1 MINHFDLI
9 ASAYDRIIGIP
20 DVAHLQR
27 LLQLPAKGW
36 LLDGGGGTGR
46 VSDQLRPMVGN
57 VVVSD
62 LSHRMLKEALEK
74 SVYPVRGHIEQLPFT
89 DNRFERIL
97 VVDALHHFCDQQDA
111 IRDLVRVLKP
121 GGRLVIEEPDFTRIA
136 VKILALAEKIFLMR
150 SHFHTP
156 EQIRDMVVDCGLAAS
171 IIRNNDFRAW
181 VVADKAGEEK

>member
-1 MINHFDLI
+1 MIDHFDLI

-20 DVAHLQR
+20 DVAHLQQ
-27 LLQLPAKGW
+27 LLQLPTRGW

-62 LSHRMLKEALEK
+62 LSHRMLKEAREK
-74 SVYPVRGHIEQLPFT
+74 TVYPVRGHAEQLPFA
-89 DNRFERIL
+89 DNRFERVL

-111 IRDLVRVLKP
+111 IRDLNRVLKP
-121 GGRLVIEEPDFTRIA
+121 GGRMVIEEPDFNRRA
-136 VKILALAEKIFLMR
+136 LKILAVAEKIFLMR

-156 EQIRDMVVDCGLAAS
+156 EQIRDMVAACGLAAA
-171 IIRNNDFRAW
+171 IIKNNDFRAW
-181 VVADKAGEEK
+181 IVADKPGGEK